1 MDDLREKIKIRNQNE
16 KTEALRKA
24 EKRLIQAINKAKNE
38 LKTQGIQARKDEK
51 ARRKRLKEYDEKDEL
66 PPLEDMFPIREPDK
80 QPTTLEQ
87 LKCTEEFYPGLVQ
100 NIREIKKELGL
111 LDLDQ
116 GDGDGDDDDE
126 VVVRLEDSQE
136 NEDVPDYIHT

>member
-1 MDDLREKIKIRNQNE
+1 
-16 KTEALRKA
+16 
-24 EKRLIQAINKAKNE
+24 
-38 LKTQGIQARKDEK
+38 
-51 ARRKRLKEYDEKDEL
+51 
-66 PPLEDMFPIREPDK
+66 MFPIREPDK

-116 GDGDGDDDDE
+116 GDGDGNDDDE

-136 NEDVPDYIHT
+136 KENVPDYIDSSPPPPNLVDSSDVESDAGSLDSIARNADFVAF